1 VNLVIPKKEIGKMT
15 VRLGMAKRRTI
26 MVKRS
31 FLPIIRVLVIVAL
44 TLSMSSQVFADL
56 IVDGKVGGFSE
67 YSHGYF
73 VDYEFGGGQTATGE
87 IWYTKDTSNNK
98 LYLGFTEPLSLVDN
112 SYGQK
117 EGIASDIDNSIDWP
131 EKTGKGGSYKPDH
144 KFGDLLGSDKAGF
157 IFADGAEFY
166 VDYINGYGTDKSKIP
181 PFASGGVTD
190 GDGYVV
196 KDGFGNPY
204 ASGISAAT
212 SLAWNYNEFKSTP
225 LFTSYSGTDQTKWQ
239 EYFYSPETEWDGS
252 PIDYDALGDAYTVV
266 DAAYS
271 DWIFEVAY
279 EVCIDLDLFPIE
291 FEGIG
296 SLVSINAHVSPHK
309 IGSSNDNFG
318 TPGEPVPVPGAVI
331 LGVIG
336 IGFSSWLGRRKFSD

>member
-1 VNLVIPKKEIGKMT
+1 MT

-56 IVDGKVGGFSE
+56 IFDGKVGGFSE

-73 VDYEFGGGQTATGE
+73 VDYDFGGGQTATGE

-112 SYGQK
+112 SYKQ
-117 EGIASDIDNSIDWP
+117 
-131 EKTGKGGSYKPDH
+131 KTGTIDYSVDWSDEHTFEK
-144 KFGDLLGSDKAGF
+144 LLGSDKAGF
-157 IFADGAEFY
+157 LFSDGTSIY
-166 VDYINGYGTDKSKIP
+166 VDYIHGFGADKKIG
-181 PFASGGVTD
+181 PFASGGVNYGEGFVDLD
-190 GDGYVV
+190 GDSK
-196 KDGFGNPY
+196 KDAGEQSV
-204 ASGISAAT
+204 SGIIAAT
-212 SLAWNYNEFKSTP
+212 SLEYNYGMFM
-225 LFTSYSGTDQTKWQ
+225 GTDLFPDYDSTKGIAEKDWHKV
-239 EYFYSPETEWDGS
+239 YYSPETEWDGS

-296 SLVSINAHVSPHK
+296 SLVSINAHVSPYK
-309 IGSSNDNFG
+309 IGSSHDNFG
-318 TPGEPVPVPGAVI
+318 APGEPVPVPSAVI

-336 IGFSSWLGRRKFSD
+336 IGFSGWLWRRKFSD